1 MLGAAVL
8 YLRAGENGS
17 LPEFTGRVMHGVFFN
32 TLSEISSEL
41 AEFIHDELNLKPFS
55 VSELIGQQKRQVT
68 RRKFKVRQGD
78 MFKWRIATLNEEL
91 LNAIAHLPLKYRFS
105 INKIPMTLEKIIIDG
120 EREAGT
126 GAINDEELMA
136 ACMSME
142 NFSSIRVRFVSPTT
156 FKVNQNDY
164 PLPIPKLFFYSL
176 ADKWQQA
183 GMPADINKEYIKE
196 LAELIYPS
204 YWQGKSSRTYLAEGR
219 GVRTFKGEFVYELS
233 ALSLE
238 ERQIMLLLA
247 QFGYFS
253 GCGRMTGQGM
263 GQIEVELE

>member
-32 TLSEISSEL
+32 TLSEISSGL

-55 VSELIGQQKRQVT
+55 VSELVGQQKRQII

-164 PLPIPKLFFYSL
+164 PLPLPKLFFSSL

-204 YWQGKSSRTYLAEGR
+204 YWQGKSGRTYLAEGR

-247 QFGYFS
+247 QFGCFS